1 MPKAKGHHR
10 GNKLS
15 AVAIRNIERACA
27 AGTCGAGGVKPGLHS
42 DGHNLYLQ
50 VSSFG
55 TLSWL
60 FRYEGKSVGLG
71 PLHVV
76 NVAEARKRAAALN
89 LLRRDG
95 VDPREH
101 KRARQAKA
109 KIDAAKAVTFKACAE
124 SYIAANRAGWR
135 SSKHAAEWTASL
147 ATHIFPVFGDLSV
160 AAIDVPL
167 VVKALEPIWT
177 TRTETASRL
186 RGRIELILDYA
197 RACGYRDGPNPAI
210 WKGGLKAIL
219 PAPSKVARV
228 QHHAALAVDAMPQ
241 FMSELRAKESTA
253 ARALEFTVLV
263 AARLGEMLGARWSEI
278 DLAKKVWMIDGA
290 RMKSGRPHTV
300 PLSSRAVQI
309 LEGLPRIGERV
320 FPVSAMTAQ
329 RLMGSMRPGVTIHG
343 FRSTFRDFA
352 GDRTTVPREIAEA
365 ALAHAVGDKVERS
378 YRRGDALEQ
387 RRALMEQWA
396 RFCEAPPAE
405 RDNVVAIGARTA

>member
-15 AVAIRNIERACA
+15 AVAIRNIDRS
-27 AGTCGAGGVKPGLHS
+27 KPGLHS

-89 LLRRDG
+89 LLRLDG

-135 SSKHAAEWTASL
+135 SFKHAAEWTASL
-147 ATHIFPVFGDLSV
+147 ATHIFPVFGDFSV

-197 RACGYRDGPNPAI
+197 KARGYRDGPNPAV

-219 PAPSKVARV
+219 PPPNKVARV
-228 QHHAALAVDAMPQ
+228 EHHAALPYAEMPA
-241 FMSELRAKESTA
+241 FMAELRAKESTA
-253 ARALEFTVLV
+253 ARALEFTVLT
-263 AARLGEMLGARWSEI
+263 AARLGEMLGATWGEI
-278 DLAKKVWMIDGA
+278 DLKGKVWSIAGE

-300 PLSSRAVQI
+300 PLSPRALTI
-309 LEGLPRIGERV
+309 LENLPRSGERV
-320 FPVSAMTAQ
+320 FSVSAMTTQ
-329 RLMGSMRPGVTIHG
+329 RVMGTMRPGMTIHG
-343 FRSTFRDFA
+343 TARSSFRDWA
-352 GDRTTVPREIAEA
+352 GNETTFEREIAEQ
-365 ALAHAVGDKVERS
+365 ALAHAVGDKVERA
-378 YRRGDALEQ
+378 YRRGDALER
-387 RRALMEQWA
+387 RRALMTAWED
-396 RFCEAPPAE
+396 FCQHGPAVS
-405 RDNVVAIGARTA
+405 DNVVSIGARTA

>member
-1 MPKAKGHHR
+1 
-10 GNKLS
+10 
-15 AVAIRNIERACA
+15 
-27 AGTCGAGGVKPGLHS
+27 
-42 DGHNLYLQ
+42 LYLQ

-89 LLRRDG
+89 LLRLDG

-135 SSKHAAEWTASL
+135 SFKHAAEWTASL
-147 ATHIFPVFGDLSV
+147 ATDIFPVFGDFSV

-186 RGRIELILDYA
+186 RRRIELILDYA
-197 RACGYRDGPNPAI
+197 KARGYRDGPNPAV

-219 PAPSKVARV
+219 PPPNKVARV
-228 QHHAALAVDAMPQ
+228 EHHAALPYAEMPA
-241 FMSELRAKESTA
+241 FMAELRAKESTA
-253 ARALEFTVLV
+253 ARALEFTVLT
-263 AARLGEMLGARWSEI
+263 AARLGEMLGATWGEI
-278 DLAKKVWMIDGA
+278 DLKGKVWSIAGE

-300 PLSSRAVQI
+300 PLSPRALTI
-309 LEGLPRIGERV
+309 LETLPRSGERV
-320 FPVSAMTAQ
+320 FSVSAMTTQ
-329 RLMGSMRPGVTIHG
+329 RVMGTMRPGMTIHG
-343 FRSTFRDFA
+343 TARSSFRDWA
-352 GDRTTVPREIAEA
+352 GNETTFEREIAEQ
-365 ALAHAVGDKVERS
+365 ALAHAVGDKVERA
-378 YRRGDALEQ
+378 YRRGDALER
-387 RRALMEQWA
+387 RRALMTAWED
-396 RFCEAPPAE
+396 FCQHGPAVS
-405 RDNVVAIGARTA
+405 DNVVSIGARTA

>member
-10 GNKLS
+10 GSRLS
-15 AVAIRNIERACA
+15 AVAIRNIDRS
-27 AGTCGAGGVKPGLHS
+27 KPGLHS

-89 LLRRDG
+89 LLRLDG

-135 SSKHAAEWTASL
+135 SSKHAAEWSATL
-147 ATHIFPVFGDLSV
+147 TTHIFPVFGDLSV

-197 RACGYRDGPNPAI
+197 KARGYREGPNPAV

-219 PAPSKVARV
+219 PAPNKVARV
-228 QHHAALAVDAMPQ
+228 EHHAALPYAEMPA
-241 FMSELRAKESTA
+241 FMAELRAKESTA
-253 ARALEFTVLV
+253 ARALEFTVLT
-263 AARLGEMLGARWSEI
+263 AARLGEMLGANWGEI
-278 DLAKKVWMIDGA
+278 DLKGKVWTIPGE
-290 RMKSGRPHTV
+290 RMKAGRPHSV
-300 PLSSRAVQI
+300 PLSPRALTI
-309 LEGLPRIGERV
+309 LENLPRSGERV
-320 FPVSAMTAQ
+320 FSVSAMTTQ
-329 RLMGSMRPGVTIHG
+329 RVMGTMRPGMTIHG
-343 FRSTFRDFA
+343 TARSSFRDWA
-352 GDRTTVPREIAEA
+352 GNETTFEREIAEQ
-365 ALAHAVGDKVERS
+365 ALAHAVGDKVERA
-378 YRRGDALEQ
+378 YRRGDALER
-387 RRALMEQWA
+387 RRALMAAWED
-396 RFCEAPPAE
+396 FCQHGPAVS
-405 RDNVVAIGARTA
+405 DNVVSIGARTA